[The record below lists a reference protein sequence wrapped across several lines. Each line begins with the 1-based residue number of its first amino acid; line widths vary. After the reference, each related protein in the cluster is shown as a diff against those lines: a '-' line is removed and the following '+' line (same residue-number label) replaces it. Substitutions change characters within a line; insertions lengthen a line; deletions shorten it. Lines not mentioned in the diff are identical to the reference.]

1 MSQRQHVTTRRAFI
15 TALGFGGVSLYG
27 AWAVYGAAPL
37 PFSNSQPS
45 LPTTVSQ
52 GHAGH
57 GGGGVMTP
65 EEFLRKHEEFMA
77 RFQLP
82 DGSVAPRPEPQVGAS
97 ALVPAGDQDAHAM
110 MDMVPAGSNA
120 THDMSDMAAMAPV
133 SPAPS
138 DHAGHGTADQAPHA
152 TAAIDATAPV
162 DVYLQAYRFGFTPEE
177 LRLEAGQAYKF
188 RMMAS
193 DITHGAS
200 LSFGQGSRIIRLRPN
215 VVSEQTIT
223 FHKPGPILVY
233 CTVYCGPAHDMMK
246 ARIVVA

>member
-1 MSQRQHVTTRRAFI
+1 
-15 TALGFGGVSLYG
+15 
-27 AWAVYGAAPL
+27 
-37 PFSNSQPS
+37 
-45 LPTTVSQ
+45 
-52 GHAGH
+52 
-57 GGGGVMTP
+57 
-65 EEFLRKHEEFMA
+65 
-77 RFQLP
+77 
-82 DGSVAPRPEPQVGAS
+82 
-97 ALVPAGDQDAHAM
+97 M

-120 THDMSDMAAMAPV
+120 AHDMSDMAAMAPV

-138 DHAGHGTADQAPHA
+138 DHADHGTADQTPHA
-152 TAAIDATAPV
+152 TAAIDAATAPV
-162 DVYLQAYRFGFTPEE
+162 DVYLQAYRFGFAPEE